1 MPVGTL
7 ASVKSLTTEQLEQV
21 GPEII
26 LNNTYHLM
34 LRPGVDLLA
43 PFNCLAIVIE
53 VPKAMLTS
61 STATDA
67 KVGVWAPISR

>member
-7 ASVKSLTTEQLEQV
+7 ASVKSLTTDQLTRLGSDGT

-34 LRPGVDLLA
+34 LRPGVELLSQ
-43 PFNCLAIVIE
+43 LG
-53 VPKAMLTS
+53 
-61 STATDA
+61 
-67 KVGVWAPISR
+67 GVHELMGWKR